1 MKSLLSKNQIA
12 RFEKQILL
20 KEIGV
25 TGQKK
30 LIKSK
35 ILVIGVGG
43 LGCPIVDILSRAGI
57 GEIGIVDNDIVS
69 LSNIHR
75 QTLFDNQDL
84 GKNKVSVVKNKL
96 KKINPN
102 VKVKI
107 FKKKINNKNIKSIT
121 QNFNYIIDGSD
132 NFKTKLLLNDYCRMK
147 KKIFISGAISKF
159 DGHVFSFDFKSVN
172 SPCLRSF
179 FQYLD
184 PNEDLLNCE
193 EDGVIG
199 TVASIIGNIQAN
211 EVLKRILSIGNS
223 LKNEVLIINILNL
236 NFRRVKIAR
245 LKTQ

>member
-1 MKSLLSKNQIA
+1 
-12 RFEKQILL
+12 
-20 KEIGV
+20 
-25 TGQKK
+25 
-30 LIKSK
+30 
-35 ILVIGVGG
+35 
-43 LGCPIVDILSRAGI
+43 
-57 GEIGIVDNDIVS
+57 
-69 LSNIHR
+69 
-75 QTLFDNQDL
+75 
-84 GKNKVSVVKNKL
+84 
-96 KKINPN
+96 
-102 VKVKI
+102 
-107 FKKKINNKNIKSIT
+107 
-121 QNFNYIIDGSD
+121 
-132 NFKTKLLLNDYCRMK
+132 MK